1 MRRPTEISEITWKSL
16 WKSKITLKLV
26 RNLEI
31 WKSRINAR
39 VGPLAAA
46 SKLASYIL
54 RLFPVEE
61 KRPGILGTTVNAC
74 ASFPEKPG
82 S

>member
-1 MRRPTEISEITWKSL
+1 MRRPTEITGNHWKSE
-16 WKSKITLKLV
+16 ITLKLV

-31 WKSRINAR
+31 TRKSRINAH

-54 RLFPVEE
+54 RPFPVEE
-61 KRPGILGTTVNAC
+61 KRPGIL
-74 ASFPEKPG
+74 
-82 S
+82 